1 MESYHTAD
9 QFPPGLGLSWQM
21 KNLSR
26 KIFGLVLQ
34 CRTGHAFMGEYAA
47 RHRPGED
54 VSCPCGAG
62 LQSRDHILQLCPRY
76 EDSRHILQAVS
87 SNIDTFRILG
97 TKKGI
102 KALSQ
107 FISKSGAFT
116 KSGEE
121 VLEVEEVV
129 GGWKFFFSF
138 ISCYFL
144 LFHSFLSL
152 MTQDRFFLP
161 LSFSKTDLPKNQVLT
176 MPKTSPFPSLSDF
189 HLFSCLLWFVPS
201 WLFYLGVPDRVLAY
215 SCN

>member
-1 MESYHTAD
+1 MNGTLCHRKRMIREKLVETWHEHWIDSMPTGGPYRIAD
-9 QFPPGLGLSWQM
+9 QFPPRLGLSWQM
-21 KNLSR
+21 KNLPR

-47 RHRPGED
+47 HHRPGED

-62 LQSRDHILQLCPRY
+62 LQSRDHILQSCPRY

-116 KSGEE
+116 KSGDE

-129 GGWKFFFSF
+129 GG
-138 ISCYFL
+138 
-144 LFHSFLSL
+144 
-152 MTQDRFFLP
+152 
-161 LSFSKTDLPKNQVLT
+161 
-176 MPKTSPFPSLSDF
+176 
-189 HLFSCLLWFVPS
+189 
-201 WLFYLGVPDRVLAY
+201 
-215 SCN
+215 